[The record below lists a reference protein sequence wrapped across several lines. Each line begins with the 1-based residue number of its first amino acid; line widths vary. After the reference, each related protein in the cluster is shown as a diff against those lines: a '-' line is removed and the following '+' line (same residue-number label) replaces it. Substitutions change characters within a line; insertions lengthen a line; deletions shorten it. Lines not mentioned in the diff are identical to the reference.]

1 MNITRHL
8 ILILGDQLNLN
19 NPALDGFD
27 PAQDQLLMIEAREE
41 SSHVPSHKARIL
53 AFLSAMRHF
62 ADTLREHFG
71 TSSLTYI
78 FLEDNPHPS
87 LTDTL
92 ISQLRHYGPQ
102 RLRCQHPGDY
112 RLKHKITQA
121 AQTQSITLEW
131 RQDRHFLC
139 SQEDFR
145 HWAGNKRTLRMET
158 FYRWMRQRTGILM
171 RPDGQPEGGTW
182 NMDQHNRAAFSAQGP
197 GLRPANHSVLP
208 DTITQQV
215 ITLIEQH
222 FAHHPGQLDSF
233 AWPVTRTDAL
243 LALQDFIDH
252 RLSDFGHYQDAM
264 WQDEPYL
271 YHSLLSFAL
280 NTQLLHPREV
290 IDAALSAYHQKL
302 APLNSVEGFIRQIL
316 GWREFM
322 RGVYWLDMPDLSQVN
337 HLNHNQ
343 PLPEFFWTGQTPMRC
358 LSQVIGQTLATG
370 YAHHIQRLMVIG
382 LYATLAQI
390 HPQQLS
396 DWFHAIY
403 IDATDWVQR
412 PNVIGMATFANGG
425 RFTSKPYIASGAY
438 IQRMSNYCQ
447 HCPYHPQQKTGDK
460 ACPITTLYWAFLIRH
475 QHWLTHNPR
484 MKLMLSHLNKLND
497 NQQAHILSQ
506 AEQTLAQ
513 HNASCII

>member
-131 RQDRHFLC
+131 CQDRHFLC

-171 RPDGQPEGGTW
+171 RPDGQPEGDTW

-215 ITLIEQH
+215 ITLIEGEQIIRIH
-222 FAHHPGQLDSF
+222 LFEIAFQRTF
-233 AWPVTRTDAL
+233 ITAIQTEYACRITRTAGILQQQGIVQIPQSLDRQPQLPANMHPNPATAL
-243 LALQDFIDH
+243 GMT
-252 RLSDFGHYQDAM
+252 R
-264 WQDEPYL
+264 
-271 YHSLLSFAL
+271 
-280 NTQLLHPREV
+280 
-290 IDAALSAYHQKL
+290 
-302 APLNSVEGFIRQIL
+302 RQ
-316 GWREFM
+316 
-322 RGVYWLDMPDLSQVN
+322 PLSQI
-337 HLNHNQ
+337 Q
-343 PLPEFFWTGQTPMRC
+343 CMRQGTNDFR
-358 LSQVIGQTLATG
+358 LTHIQATLRKRIRYHYTLLTYTEPTQATLTQKPPR
-370 YAHHIQRLMVIG
+370 YAHHQPC
-382 LYATLAQI
+382 ATLH
-390 HPQQLS
+390 HP
-396 DWFHAIY
+396 
-403 IDATDWVQR
+403 
-412 PNVIGMATFANGG
+412 
-425 RFTSKPYIASGAY
+425 
-438 IQRMSNYCQ
+438 
-447 HCPYHPQQKTGDK
+447 
-460 ACPITTLYWAFLIRH
+460 
-475 QHWLTHNPR
+475 
-484 MKLMLSHLNKLND
+484 
-497 NQQAHILSQ
+497 
-506 AEQTLAQ
+506 
-513 HNASCII
+513 